1 MKASKAD
8 QYKAIVSTLDAIL
21 KDIDGLLQDP
31 LFIDNIHGEQELSLD
46 QSIELFKNIKNNFLP
61 SISIPAVSPS
71 FESGRIDVS

>member
-1 MKASKAD
+1 MKESKDD

-61 SISIPAVSPS
+61 SISIPAGSPS

>member
-1 MKASKAD
+1 MKESKDD

-61 SISIPAVSPS
+61 SISIPADSPS

>member
-1 MKASKAD
+1 MKESKDD

-46 QSIELFKNIKNNFLP
+46 QSIELFKNIKN
-61 SISIPAVSPS
+61 I
-71 FESGRIDVS
+71 